1 MAIVPCLSMWF
12 LWDLFT
18 CTINDVDV
26 EVSGL
31 VLLATIELIRKVPEC
46 VLHIAVDLEIL
57 GLVPHV
63 TSLVDLEVAESVPRC
78 PQLSVVSHLSS
89 CPRPREG
96 PPALAS
102 SCQKFLPTTP
112 FILYPLPFFSFLSS
126 FVFVAMGGDEQVCSN
141 LHEAGFEE

>member
-1 MAIVPCLSMWF
+1 MEAMAIVPCLLMWF

-31 VLLATIELIRKVPEC
+31 VLLATVELIRKVPEC

-63 TSLVDLEVAESVPRC
+63 TSLVLSTWKLLKVFLEVRSY
-78 PQLSVVSHLSS
+78 LS
-89 CPRPREG
+89 
-96 PPALAS
+96 
-102 SCQKFLPTTP
+102 
-112 FILYPLPFFSFLSS
+112 
-126 FVFVAMGGDEQVCSN
+126 
-141 LHEAGFEE
+141 